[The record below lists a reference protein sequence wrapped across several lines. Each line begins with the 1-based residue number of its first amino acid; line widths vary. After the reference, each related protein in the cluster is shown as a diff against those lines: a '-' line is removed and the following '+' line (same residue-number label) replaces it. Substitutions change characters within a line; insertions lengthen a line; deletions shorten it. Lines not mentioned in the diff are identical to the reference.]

1 MGLLVSGIAFEPGL
15 SPKLF
20 RAKSAYGNRFRLT
33 FHEPSKRA
41 KSAVFQG
48 RCANGVLKTE
58 GPSS

>member
-48 RCANGVLKTE
+48 RCANGVLKN
-58 GPSS
+58 